1 MMFENSTIAP
11 GSSIIFRIP
20 AQLKDTRLLGYSVH
34 ALFDNL
40 GFTETI
46 AYQLELALIEAANNI
61 VKHAGLAKD
70 KAQIS
75 MKFSV
80 MSDKL
85 VCTFIDQG
93 KPVDFLLKDS
103 TTGTIQNVGNLPVS
117 KRGLLIVC
125 DVMDKVSYTRT
136 NGKNVLTLVKYFTR

>member
-1 MMFENSTIAP
+1 MTFDNATIAP

-20 AQLKDTRLLGYSVH
+20 AKLDDTRLLGYSVH

-61 VKHAGLAKD
+61 VKHAGLASSKSLINMKLAVMND
-70 KAQIS
+70 K
-75 MKFSV
+75 V
-80 MSDKL
+80 

-93 KPVDFLLKDS
+93 KPVDFLLKSSPND
-103 TTGTIQNVGNLPVS
+103 TVRNVGNLPVS

-125 DVMDKVSYTRT
+125 DVMDQVSYKRV
-136 NGKNVLTLVKYFTR
+136 NGKNILTLVKYFTR

>member
-1 MMFENSTIAP
+1 MPLTHSSTSLDSNIV
-11 GSSIIFRIP
+11 FRIP
-20 AQLKDTRLLGYSVH
+20 ARLADVRLLGISVH
-34 ALFDNL
+34 SLFANL
-40 GFTETI
+40 GFSDI
-46 AYQLELALIEAANNI
+46 DVYQLELAVTEAANNI